1 LELLECDV
9 PVEGNSVWRLTR
21 GACEYRSKPHVQ
33 TPPGSADNS
42 AVRTTDLSSSTA
54 TMSNLVDHGLKDPST
69 LPFEQPRTRVTILAS
84 YLLLIVLGL
93 PLWWSTTSIERL
105 SLPTSH
111 VDSLGSKEV
120 SRWLNG

>member
-1 LELLECDV
+1 
-9 PVEGNSVWRLTR
+9 
-21 GACEYRSKPHVQ
+21 
-33 TPPGSADNS
+33 
-42 AVRTTDLSSSTA
+42 
-54 TMSNLVDHGLKDPST
+54 MSNLVDHGLKDPST

>member
-1 LELLECDV
+1 
-9 PVEGNSVWRLTR
+9 
-21 GACEYRSKPHVQ
+21 
-33 TPPGSADNS
+33 
-42 AVRTTDLSSSTA
+42 
-54 TMSNLVDHGLKDPST
+54 MSNHVDHGLKEPST

-120 SRWLNG
+120 RRWLNG